1 MKKLEHRLF
10 FLKESKSPGNFS
22 THVVDQLPAIKT
34 VDYKLNL
41 AIDYE
46 NDQKGPN
53 RKSSMDIP
61 MIDHGN
67 KGITDLSY
75 LKGMIFF
82 NLLYELVGEKEF
94 FNIIKTFYREYEGKG
109 ATTDDFA
116 NHLKRQAKIHF
127 PI

>member
-1 MKKLEHRLF
+1 
-10 FLKESKSPGNFS
+10 
-22 THVVDQLPAIKT
+22 
-34 VDYKLNL
+34 
-41 AIDYE
+41 
-46 NDQKGPN
+46 
-53 RKSSMDIP
+53 MDIP

-116 NHLKRQAKIHF
+116 NHLNSYSKRDLSRFTKDWIYGTQSSRDLMDKLPLKEMAKKY
-127 PI
+127 